1 MSKVMEGCPAFQTGG
16 RRVSVVRHDA
26 RAGVGMLTP
35 AGVVIL
41 AVTIFPIV
49 YSVWMSFNNIQ
60 LTENGFQFTFNGIQN
75 YVDVYS
81 APLFW
86 HSVWFT
92 VYYSIV
98 TVAIELFLGLLIAL
112 AIQNVEKLK
121 SVSVVVMLIPWSL
134 ITVISAEMWSYI
146 YNGVYGVLNAI
157 LQGLGLIHSPINWT
171 GEPVTAVIALMAAD
185 IWKTTPF
192 VVIILL
198 SGLQMIPKDYYE
210 AARIDGAN
218 GWQTFWNVTFPQ
230 LRGSIAIAGL
240 FRILQA
246 FGIFDLPFVLTQ
258 GGPGSTTTSLAML
271 GEETLFTNLHFGL
284 GAAVAVSTVIL
295 ILGACL
301 IFLSAFRGMVGEEAQ

>member
-1 MSKVMEGCPAFQTGG
+1 MEAASTGKKE
-16 RRVSVVRHDA
+16 RRSGSLQRTDV
-26 RAGVGMLTP
+26 RAGWGLLTP
-35 AGVVIL
+35 AGIVIL
-41 AVTIFPIV
+41 AVTIFPIL
-49 YSVWMSFNNIQ
+49 YSLFMSFNNIQ
-60 LTENGFQFTFNGIQN
+60 LTTNGFQFTFTGLQN
-75 YVDVYS
+75 YKDVYS

-86 HSVWFT
+86 HSVGFT
-92 VYYSIV
+92 IYYSVI
-98 TVAIELFLGLLIAL
+98 TVAVELFLGLLIAL
-112 AIQNVEKLK
+112 AIQNVERLK
-121 SVSVVVMLIPWSL
+121 SLSIVVMLIPWAL
-134 ITVISAEMWSYI
+134 ITVISAQMWGYI

-157 LQGLGLIHSPINWT
+157 LQGLHIIHTQVNWL
-171 GEPVTAVIALMAAD
+171 GQPFTAVVSLMIAD

-210 AARIDGAN
+210 AALIDGAN
-218 GWQTFWNVTFPQ
+218 AWQSFWNVTFPQ
-230 LRGSIAIAGL
+230 LRGSIALAGL

-258 GGPGSTTTSLAML
+258 GGPGTTTTSLAML

-284 GAAVAVSTVIL
+284 GAAVAISTVIL

>member
-1 MSKVMEGCPAFQTGG
+1 MAMEAASTSKKE
-16 RRVSVVRHDA
+16 RRSGILQRTDV
-26 RAGVGMLTP
+26 RAGWGLLTP
-35 AGVVIL
+35 AGIVIL
-41 AVTIFPIV
+41 AVTIFPII
-49 YSVWMSFNNIQ
+49 YSLFMSFNNIQ
-60 LTENGFQFTFNGIQN
+60 LTTNGFQFTFTGLQN
-75 YVDVYS
+75 YKDVYS

-86 HSVWFT
+86 HSVGFT
-92 VYYSIV
+92 IYYSVI
-98 TVAIELFLGLLIAL
+98 TVAVELFFGLLIAL
-112 AIQNVEKLK
+112 AIQNVERLK
-121 SVSVVVMLIPWSL
+121 SISIIVMLIPWAL
-134 ITVISAEMWSYI
+134 ITVISAQMWGYI

-157 LQGLGLIHSPINWT
+157 LQGLHIIHTQVNWL
-171 GEPVTAVIALMAAD
+171 GQPFTAVVSLMIAD

-210 AARIDGAN
+210 AALIDGAN
-218 GWQTFWNVTFPQ
+218 AWQSFWNVTFPQ
-230 LRGSIAIAGL
+230 LRGSIALAGL

-258 GGPGSTTTSLAML
+258 GGPGTTTTSLAML

-284 GAAVAVSTVIL
+284 GAAVAISTVIL

>member
-1 MSKVMEGCPAFQTGG
+1 MEAASTGKKE
-16 RRVSVVRHDA
+16 RRSGILQRTDV
-26 RAGVGMLTP
+26 RAGWGLLTP
-35 AGVVIL
+35 AGIVIL

-49 YSVWMSFNNIQ
+49 YSLFMSFNNIQ
-60 LTENGFQFTFNGIQN
+60 LTTNGFQFTFTGLQN
-75 YVDVYS
+75 YKDVYS

-86 HSVWFT
+86 HSVGFT
-92 VYYSIV
+92 IYYSVI
-98 TVAIELFLGLLIAL
+98 TVAVELFFGLLIAL
-112 AIQNVEKLK
+112 AIQNVERLK
-121 SVSVVVMLIPWSL
+121 SISIIVMLIPWAL
-134 ITVISAEMWSYI
+134 ITVISAQMWGYI

-157 LQGLGLIHSPINWT
+157 LQGLHIIHTQVNWL
-171 GEPVTAVIALMAAD
+171 GQPFTAVVSLMIAD

-210 AARIDGAN
+210 AALIDGAN
-218 GWQTFWNVTFPQ
+218 AWQSFWNVTFPQ
-230 LRGSIAIAGL
+230 LRGSIALAGL

-258 GGPGSTTTSLAML
+258 GGPGTTTTSLAML

-284 GAAVAVSTVIL
+284 GAAVAISTVIL

>member
-1 MSKVMEGCPAFQTGG
+1 MAMEAASTGKKE
-16 RRVSVVRHDA
+16 RRSGILQRTDV
-26 RAGVGMLTP
+26 RAGWGLLTP
-35 AGVVIL
+35 AGIVIL
-41 AVTIFPIV
+41 AVTIFPII
-49 YSVWMSFNNIQ
+49 YSLFMSFNNIQ
-60 LTENGFQFTFNGIQN
+60 LTTNGFQFTFTGLQN
-75 YVDVYS
+75 YKDVYS

-86 HSVWFT
+86 HSVGFT
-92 VYYSIV
+92 IYYSVI
-98 TVAIELFLGLLIAL
+98 TVAVELFFGLLIAL
-112 AIQNVEKLK
+112 AIQNVERLK
-121 SVSVVVMLIPWSL
+121 SISIIVMLIPWAL
-134 ITVISAEMWSYI
+134 ITVISAQMWGYI

-157 LQGLGLIHSPINWT
+157 LQGLHIIHTQVNWL
-171 GEPVTAVIALMAAD
+171 GQPFTAVVSLMIAD

-210 AARIDGAN
+210 AALIDGAN
-218 GWQTFWNVTFPQ
+218 AWQSFWNVTFPQ
-230 LRGSIAIAGL
+230 LRGSIALAGL

-258 GGPGSTTTSLAML
+258 GGPGTTTTSLAML

-284 GAAVAVSTVIL
+284 GAAVAISTVIL